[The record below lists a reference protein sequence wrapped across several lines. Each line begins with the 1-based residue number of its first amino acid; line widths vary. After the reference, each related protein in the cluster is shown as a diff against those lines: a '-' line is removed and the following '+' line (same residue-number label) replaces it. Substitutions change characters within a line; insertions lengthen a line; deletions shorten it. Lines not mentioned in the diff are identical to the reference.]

1 MNPHGKISSKK
12 IAGSPPQPGTLPSH
26 GLHILLADD
35 DSYTRAL
42 NAKVLTGSGYKVQT
56 AANGEDARKAL
67 ELQNFDLLITTE
79 NIMPEITGVQLSI
92 RLRSRGVAIPVI
104 MASKRMPTNE
114 LKRHPGLR
122 LEAALRKPVIGQKL
136 LQTVKNF
143 LKTAEN
149 IASRPR
155 PSLISR
161 KQLSQ
166 PKARGGTL
174 QPTRTNFPK
183 RILVVDDEPLIRQL
197 NKEVLSEFGF
207 IVELAE
213 NGTAAWDALQL
224 HHYDLIITDNEMPHV
239 TGVELLQKLHAART
253 VIPVILVS
261 GTMPSEELK
270 QPALLCVEATLHKP
284 YAIADLVKN
293 VNKILGAPK
302 NCRKQL
308 TLKLREPHQSAAR
321 GALATI
327 DQIRNI
333 NV

>member
-67 ELQNFDLLITTE
+67 ELQNFDLLIITE

-166 PKARGGTL
+166 PKARAGTL
-174 QPTRTNFPK
+174 QPTRTNFPR

-197 NKEVLSEFGF
+197 HKEVLSEFGF

-213 NGTAAWDALQL
+213 NGAAAWDALQL
-224 HHYDLIITDNEMPHV
+224 HHYDLMITDNEMPQM
-239 TGVELLQKLHAART
+239 TGVELLEKLHAAR
-253 VIPVILVS
+253 IALPVILVS

-270 QPALLCVEATLHKP
+270 HPELMCVEATLQKP
-284 YAIADLVKN
+284 YAIADLLKT
-293 VNKILGAPK
+293 VNKVLVAPK
-302 NCRKQL
+302 VAANNSP
-308 TLKLREPHQSAAR
+308 LKLRESNQPAAGSASA
-321 GALATI
+321 I
-327 DQIRNI
+327 IEQIRNI

>member
-12 IAGSPPQPGTLPSH
+12 VEDSPPQSGTLPPH

-35 DSYTRAL
+35 DSYTLAL

-67 ELQNFDLLITTE
+67 ELKNFDLLITE
-79 NIMPEITGVQLSI
+79 NVMPEFTGVQLLI
-92 RLRSRGVAIPVI
+92 HLRSRGVAIPVI
-104 MASKRMPTNE
+104 MASKTMPTNE

-122 LEAALRKPVIGQKL
+122 LEAALRKPVASQKL
-136 LQTVKNF
+136 LQTVKII
-143 LKTAEN
+143 LGTAEK
-149 IASRPR
+149 IASIPR
-155 PSLISR
+155 PSSISR

-166 PKARGGTL
+166 PKARAGAP

-213 NGTAAWDALQL
+213 NGAAAWDALQL
-224 HHYDLIITDNEMPHV
+224 DHYDLIITDNEMPHV

-270 QPALLCVEATLHKP
+270 QPALLWVEATLHKP
-284 YAIADLVKN
+284 YAIADLVKT

-308 TLKLREPHQSAAR
+308 TLKLREPNQSAA
-321 GALATI
+321 GGVSATI
-327 DQIRNI
+327 EQIRNI